1 MVDDLSD
8 PWAEIRRLR
17 RDVDRL
23 QTATPLQS
31 ASIGRGGL
39 RVYGGG
45 VITIQNGGL
54 SVTGFATISGE
65 LNGDGTINWT
75 GPVNFSGPVTITGTL
90 DVSAATRLR
99 GETTIEGI
107 AKLLSELQVEGKIT
121 AGNVTVEKDVVTV
134 GGGPSPATLRDGA
147 LGFGTGGKVE
157 ADTVNGGVR
166 MIVGTSRVYAGAGAA
181 SIQAGSQSIL
191 VTPSGIFTP
200 NLNVIEQSLL
210 PEPMAVGALYIT
222 TSGEWLR
229 VVAG

>member
-1 MVDDLSD
+1 MADDLSD
-8 PWAEIRRLR
+8 LYAELRRLR

-23 QTATPLQS
+23 QTATPLQN
-31 ASIGRGGL
+31 ASIGAGGL

-45 VITIQNGGL
+45 VITIENGGL

-121 AGNVTVEKDVVTV
+121 AGNVTIEEDVITV
-134 GGGPSPATLRDGA
+134 GGGSSPATLRDGA

-166 MIVGTSRVYAGAGAA
+166 MAVGTSRVYVGGSAAAMQAGAYALLISGAGFTF
-181 SIQAGSQSIL
+181 SNMPTTPKSLTPDNSPIGS
-191 VTPSGIFTP
+191 P
-200 NLNVIEQSLL
+200 
-210 PEPMAVGALYIT
+210 YIT
-222 TSGEWLR
+222 PDGQMFR